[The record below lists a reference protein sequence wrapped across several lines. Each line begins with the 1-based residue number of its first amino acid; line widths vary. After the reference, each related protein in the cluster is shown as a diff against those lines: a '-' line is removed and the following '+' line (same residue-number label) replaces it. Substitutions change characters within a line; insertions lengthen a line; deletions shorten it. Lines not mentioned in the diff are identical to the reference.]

1 MMPKMEETLRT
12 PARDDGIATKGDSAG
27 QSEDIPISLGVEEEL
42 FLIDPE
48 TRDLVID
55 PDIGIFETCE
65 QNCGPHKVVREFIR
79 SQIETNTRVCRS
91 IAELRAAICDLRRIV
106 TQAAEDHGVAAIAA
120 STHPLARWREMEIT
134 PNERYHR
141 FAMTFQEGV
150 RRFIIGGTHIHIGF
164 DDADT
169 RIRVMT
175 AIRRYLPLLHAL
187 STSSPFNGGFDT
199 GFKSYRLSLIGGL
212 PRTGMPT
219 PMQSWNEFE
228 SLVSA
233 YRERCFIGDG
243 SELWWDI
250 RPSHHFPTIELRIC
264 DACTRV
270 DDVVS
275 IAALYAS
282 LVRWLVR
289 LDRKGELPDEPLTEI
304 IMEDRWVAQ
313 RYGVFAFFGEPNA
326 DSGRVDIQDYLAEL
340 IEKIADDSSVL
351 GCEAEVRHTLK
362 IVEQGASAD
371 RQLDLY
377 RMRRLEG
384 DSNEEALR
392 RVVDLLQSETRD
404 GIV

>member
-1 MMPKMEETLRT
+1 MPEVEESKRS
-12 PARDDGIATKGDSAG
+12 PAFDGGVTATGDSVER
-27 QSEDIPISLGVEEEL
+27 QDDVPLSLGVEEEL
-42 FLIDPE
+42 FLVDPK
-48 TRDLVID
+48 TRNLVID
-55 PDIGIFETCE
+55 PDIGIFENCE

-91 IAELRAAICDLRRIV
+91 IAELRTAICDLRRIV
-106 TQAAEDHGVAAIAA
+106 TAAAEDYGVVAMAA

-134 PNERYHR
+134 PSKRYHR

-164 DDADT
+164 DDPDR

-187 STSSPFNGGFDT
+187 STSSPFNSGFDT

-212 PRTGMPT
+212 PRTGMPA
-219 PMQSWNEFE
+219 PMKSWDELE
-228 SLVSA
+228 TLVSA
-233 YRERCFIGDG
+233 YRDRSFIGDG

-250 RPSHHFPTIELRIC
+250 RPSHHYPTIELRIC
-264 DACTRV
+264 DACPRV
-270 DDVVS
+270 EDVVS

-289 LDRKGELPDEPLTEI
+289 LDRKGELPEEPLTEI

-313 RYGVFAFFGEPNA
+313 RYGVFAFFGNLNEDA
-326 DSGRVDIQDYLAEL
+326 GRIDIQDYLVDL
-340 IEKIADDSSVL
+340 VDKVADDARALS
-351 GCEAEVRHTLK
+351 CEAEVRHALK
-362 IVEQGASAD
+362 IVELGSSAD

-392 RVVDLLQSETRD
+392 SVVDLLLSETRD
-404 GIV
+404 GIA